1 MRRKLPPLIALSV
14 VLALAGCG
22 SSSSSSTTKSSATAA
37 AATSSSSTSSTA
49 AAGSSSGSKSLA
61 LIQGTKAD
69 NFYVTMAC
77 GAKAEAAKLG
87 YSINVQGPADFAAPE
102 QIPIV
107 DAITAQHPGA
117 VLIAPTDTHALIA
130 PMQQMKNA
138 GIKVIQVDTT
148 VSDASI
154 ASASISSNNIEG
166 GAKAADELAKE
177 IGDKGSVIVMNE
189 QAGVSTTEARI
200 QGFLQEIKK
209 YPNIKPLPT
218 QYVGDNPAKAAQ
230 AITAVYAAHPD
241 LAGVFA
247 TNVLVAQGVD
257 TGLKTAHAGKI
268 KIIGYDADPTQVAD
282 LKSGVVD
289 ALIAQE
295 PYQEGVDGVEQ
306 AVNALT
312 GKPTQSILTGLAV
325 LTRSNLSSM
334 SQYVYKSSC

>member
-1 MRRKLPPLIALSV
+1 MRRKVPPLIAMFAV
-14 VLALAGCG
+14 IALAGCG
-22 SSSSSSTTKSSATAA
+22 SSSSSSSPTTAA
-37 AATSSSSTSSTA
+37 AATNSAKSS
-49 AAGSSSGSKSLA
+49 GSSSKSLA

-69 NFYVTMAC
+69 NFYVTMGC

-87 YSINVQGPADFAAPE
+87 YSISVQGPADFAAPE

-148 VSDASI
+148 VSDPSI
-154 ASASISSNNIEG
+154 AVASISSNNIEG

-257 TGLKTAHAGKI
+257 TGLKTAHASKI

-282 LKSGVVD
+282 LKSGVVS

-312 GKPTQSILTGLAV
+312 GKPTQSLLTGLAV